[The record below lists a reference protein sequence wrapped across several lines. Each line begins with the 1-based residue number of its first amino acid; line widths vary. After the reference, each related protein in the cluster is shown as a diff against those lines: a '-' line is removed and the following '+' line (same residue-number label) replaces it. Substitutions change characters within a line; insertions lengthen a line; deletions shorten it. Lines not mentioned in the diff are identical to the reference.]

1 MAATWNTTVTN
12 KGIALQTKQIS
23 GATISFTRVVSGS
36 GSVAITNL
44 KEQTSVSSIQQILSV
59 ESLKMMDSKYA
70 IKVILSNDDLTDEYN
85 LSQIGFYA
93 TDPDEGEILFA
104 ISQVDEKKKIPTGAS
119 TPGYSIEFAFTFQN
133 SNNATIQINPDMAG
147 YVTREEVEDIANS
160 VELGPDITEGEETL
174 KTGWLKKT
182 IDGISKK
189 LFAIAHV
196 KSTYYDY
203 ANGTTLDEML
213 IETEDFD
220 QTAVTESEISPV
232 ILSKINAVSTTQ
244 EANYTELSENKADK
258 TEVYTTLETDAAIE
272 TAVNVALSETTY
284 VEDMLWN
291 GYITANCNLSDD
303 SQLVTSDGEN
313 ILLTKTFS

>member
-12 KGIALQTKQIS
+12 KGIALQAKQVS

-36 GSVAITNL
+36 GSVATTNL
-44 KEQTSVSSIQQILSV
+44 KEQTAVSSIEQTLSV
-59 ESLKMMDSKYA
+59 ESLKVLDGKYV
-70 IKVILSNDDLTDEYN
+70 IKIILSNDDLTDEYN

-104 ISQVDEKKKIPTGAS
+104 ISQIDEKKKIPTGAS

-133 SNNATIQINPDMAG
+133 SNNATIVINPDMAG
-147 YVTREEVEDIANS
+147 YVTREEIEDLVNA
-160 VELGPDITEGEETL
+160 VELGPDITEGTETL

-182 IDGISKK
+182 IDGIAKK

-258 TEVYTTLETDAAIE
+258 TEVYSKSEVDALVESDLEFSVDANGIL
-272 TAVNVALSETTY
+272 NVTY
-284 VEDMLWN
+284 DD
-291 GYITANCNLSDD
+291 GIT
-303 SQLVTSDGEN
+303 E
-313 ILLTKTFS
+313 

>member
-12 KGIALQTKQIS
+12 KGIALQAKQVS

-36 GSVAITNL
+36 GSVATTNL
-44 KEQTSVSSIQQILSV
+44 KEQTAVSSIEQTLSV

-104 ISQVDEKKKIPTGAS
+104 ISQIDEKKKIPTGAS

-133 SNNATIQINPDMAG
+133 SNNATIVINPDMAG
-147 YVTREEVEDIANS
+147 YVTREEVEELANP
-160 VELGPDITEGEETL
+160 VEIGPDITEGESTL
-174 KTGWLKKT
+174 KTGWIKKK
-182 IDGISKK
+182 IDGIVKK
-189 LFAIAHV
+189 LFAISHV
-196 KSTYYDY
+196 KSTYYNY
-203 ANGTTLDEML
+203 ADGTTLDEVL

-244 EANYTELSENKADK
+244 SENYTELSENKADK
-258 TEVYTTLETDAAIE
+258 TEVYTKSEVDSLVASDLEFSVDANGILCV
-272 TAVNVALSETTY
+272 TYDDGTT
-284 VEDMLWN
+284 E
-291 GYITANCNLSDD
+291 
-303 SQLVTSDGEN
+303 
-313 ILLTKTFS
+313 